1 MDPRRP
7 NPAGP
12 PVYRP
17 FQASP
22 PIKPVAPPVDRPI
35 QMSLRTRPG
44 APPVYRPQ
52 IVPRSVQPKLPIP
65 ARFGTQPRMQTAGAK
80 PPTAPPV
87 YKPYRMPLA
96 VQPKIA
102 APPVYRPLP
111 SAFAAQL
118 KVAAMSRAAAIQL
131 ASEKKTS
138 GFSTCGATVESDTK
152 MGTGSYT
159 SGTNVHAEIAA
170 LEDYLEKGGTLA
182 QITKIK
188 ISSPCCKYCYIIL
201 DDLGIRDKVEAEG
214 EGWGSCS
221 PGSYGWFN
229 AIGKVSAELQKKTGK
244 SASTEYAA
252 WEKTY
257 CASVSERRKKL

>member
-1 MDPRRP
+1 M
-7 NPAGP
+7 
-12 PVYRP
+12 
-17 FQASP
+17 
-22 PIKPVAPPVDRPI
+22 KPLAAQVDRPI
-35 QMSLRTRPG
+35 QMSPRTRPA

-52 IVPRSVQPKLPIP
+52 IVPRSLQPTLAIP
-65 ARFGTQPRMQTAGAK
+65 GRSGAQPRMQAAGAK
-80 PPTAPPV
+80 SATAAPV
-87 YKPYRMPLA
+87 YKPHLKHVA
-96 VQPKIA
+96 AQPKMA
-102 APPVYRPLP
+102 APPAYRPLP
-111 SAFAAQL
+111 SSSAAQL
-118 KVAAMSRAAAIQL
+118 KVAAMSRAVAVQL
-131 ASEKKTS
+131 SSEKKTS

-201 DDLGIRDKVEAEG
+201 GDLGILGKVEAEG
-214 EGWGSCS
+214 EGFGSCA

-229 AIGKVSAELQKKTGK
+229 AVGKVSAELQKKTGK

-252 WEKTY
+252 WEKAY
-257 CASVSERRKKL
+257 CTSVSERRKKL